1 MSGLLRNCSLDDLTG
16 LAIDQYETK
25 ILCTLTQAAEDTSP
39 MLSVVGVSARITIDE
54 PIFQGAVDQDSE
66 FASSGCHRLRF
77 ADAEGEPTVEGAE
90 GGSAAAEVHGRQ
102 SRDVR

>member
-1 MSGLLRNCSLDDLTG
+1 
-16 LAIDQYETK
+16 
-25 ILCTLTQAAEDTSP
+25 

-102 SRDVR
+102 SQDRGSAIRRGLRATAQEATT